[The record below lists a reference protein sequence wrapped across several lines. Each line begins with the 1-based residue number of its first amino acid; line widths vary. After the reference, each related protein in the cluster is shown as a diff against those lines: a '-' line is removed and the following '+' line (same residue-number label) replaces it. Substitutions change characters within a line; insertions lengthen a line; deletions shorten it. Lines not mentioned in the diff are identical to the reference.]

1 MFEYISENLN
11 DTEKFGESLAK
22 SLKNGDVIS
31 LIGDMGAG
39 KTTLVQ
45 TIGKKIG
52 VEDYITSP
60 TFSLVNTFY
69 GDVELNHLDL
79 YRMEDSREIES
90 IDIDNYVYPNGIS
103 IIEWAERAQEYMPRN
118 LIQIY
123 IDKLGE
129 NKRKFIIKGNN
140 KREKQIIEEIEII

>member
-1 MFEYISENLN
+1 MFKYISENLK
-11 DTEKFGESLAK
+11 DTEKFGEKLAK
-22 SLKNGDVIS
+22 SLKKGDVIS

-45 TIGKKIG
+45 TIGKTLG
-52 VEDYITSP
+52 VDDYITSP
-60 TFSLVNTFY
+60 TFALVNTFY

-90 IDIDNYVYPNGIS
+90 IDIDNYVYPYGIS
-103 IIEWAERAQEYMPRN
+103 IIEWAERAKEYMPRN
-118 LIQIY
+118 LVEIY

-129 NKRKFIIKGNN
+129 NKREFTIKGNN
-140 KREKQIIEEIEII
+140 KREKEIIEEIENI